1 MTEASF
7 QVTASAGSLRP
18 EHETAVQ
25 LPHAWT
31 SGGIAVESDSEAV
44 TGAHLLHLSVAA
56 CVLND
61 TYREAQSLAVPLD
74 GVRVIAR
81 GGFDDAWSST
91 GIRYSLEVDSPV
103 DGVDALVSRVDEV
116 AEIPRAVRAGAD
128 VRRGDP

>member
-1 MTEASF
+1 MTASTF

-18 EHETAVQ
+18 EHETPVQ

-31 SGGIAVESDSEAV
+31 SSGIAVESDSDAL

-61 TYREAQSLAVPLD
+61 TYREAEELGIPVD
-74 GVRVIAR
+74 GVRVIAS
-81 GGFDDAWSST
+81 GSFDDEWSST
-91 GIRYSLEVDSPV
+91 GIGYSLAVDSPV
-103 DGVDALVSRVDEV
+103 DSVDGLVSRVEEV

-128 VRRGDP
+128 VRRVDP